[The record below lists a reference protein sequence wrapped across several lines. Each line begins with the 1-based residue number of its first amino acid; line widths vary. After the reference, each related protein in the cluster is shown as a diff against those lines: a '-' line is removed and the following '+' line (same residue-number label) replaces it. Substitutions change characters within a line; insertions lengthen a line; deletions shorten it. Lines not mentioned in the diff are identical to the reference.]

1 MKNPIICLL
10 LLLSLSVQ
18 AQKKKSNTT
27 TIEATKPILDS
38 VFKNLQWR
46 NIGPTRGGRA
56 NAITGVINNSKKFY
70 TGYTGGGVWETK
82 DGGIKWKNIS
92 DGFFQVGSV
101 GDIAVSESDPNV
113 IYVGTGEHAVRGVMT
128 SYGDGVYK
136 STDGGVSWQNIGLEK
151 TRHISDIAIH
161 PSNADIVYVAAQGTV
176 HGPNNERGVY
186 KSVDGGANWNRV
198 LYINDSTGIASLSM
212 DMNNPRILY
221 AAAWEHRR
229 FPWTVSS
236 GGKGSAI
243 WKSTDEGKTWVKL
256 TEGLPEV
263 MGKIGLS
270 VSRVNS
276 NRVFAIVE
284 TEKKKSGLY
293 RSDDAGK
300 TWALLSNNQD
310 ISSRSW
316 YYMKVYAD
324 TKNENLVYVLNA
336 PMMRSIDGGKTFTNV
351 KVGHGDTHDL
361 WINPN
366 NNNEIGLADDGGGEI
381 SYDQA
386 NTWSSIMN
394 QSTAQF
400 YRVNTDNTFPYKV
413 YGGQQDNSS
422 VIIASRNNTGRY
434 NSA

>member
-18 AQKKKSNTT
+18 AQKKKSNST
-27 TIEATKPILDS
+27 TIEVTKPILDT

-136 STDGGVSWQNIGLEK
+136 STNGGVSWQNIGLEK
-151 TRHISDIAIH
+151 TRHISDISIH
-161 PSNADIVYVAAQGTV
+161 PNNADIVYVAAQGTV

-284 TEKKKSGLY
+284 TEK
-293 RSDDAGK
+293 R
-300 TWALLSNNQD
+300 NQD
-310 ISSRSW
+310 YIVQ
-316 YYMKVYAD
+316 MM
-324 TKNENLVYVLNA
+324 LV
-336 PMMRSIDGGKTFTNV
+336 KH
-351 KVGHGDTHDL
+351 GHCYLTIKIFL
-361 WINPN
+361 
-366 NNNEIGLADDGGGEI
+366 
-381 SYDQA
+381 
-386 NTWSSIMN
+386 
-394 QSTAQF
+394 
-400 YRVNTDNTFPYKV
+400 RVHGT
-413 YGGQQDNSS
+413 
-422 VIIASRNNTGRY
+422 I
-434 NSA
+434 